1 MRQLIE
7 TAVGVAKTVR
17 VLLLARIGAPA
28 SLQPATI
35 VVMAMRSAWKY
46 VQDEVPL
53 RRAV

>member
-1 MRQLIE
+1 ME
-7 TAVGVAKTVR
+7 AAVGIAKTVP

-35 VVMAMRSAWKY
+35 VVMAVRSAWKY
-46 VQDEVPL
+46 VQGEVPL